1 MIALNRSLGWLFRNI
16 HWRRKLTDLIIL
28 TLMLL
33 AFYSLHRAI
42 EAFRAR
48 RAPQERTILELLEYD
63 PELHELTVT
72 LQDGQTITGTPDS
85 STRNPTQDGLLL
97 RDTRGDSLHGTV
109 TYIQA
114 GQITA
119 VEITN
124 RENIDGFLTKGDVP
138 RPPN

>member
-1 MIALNRSLGWLFRNI
+1 M
-16 HWRRKLTDLIIL
+16 TDLIIL
-28 TLMLL
+28 TLLLL

-124 RENIDGFLTKGDVP
+124 REKHQWLPD
-138 RPPN
+138 